1 MEKSHS
7 RPLTKR
13 SAPVSDEPFNLNVVV
28 RQRRTSPASPA
39 KQEKAHDKPSREDI
53 SRCINIWASMYLADD
68 EIVDKRELTLPSRP
82 WLGRNPSSL
91 KRFE

>member
-13 SAPVSDEPFNLNVVV
+13 VPPVSNEPFNLNVVV
-28 RQRRTSPASPA
+28 RQRGTSA
-39 KQEKAHDKPSREDI
+39 KRNNKHPDKITREDI
-53 SRCINIWASMYLADD
+53 SRCITIWASMYLTPD
-68 EIVDKRELTLPSRP
+68 ETSGTRDLCLPSRP
-82 WLGRNPSSL
+82 WPERDPSSV